1 MKKTTKSKLKG
12 IDIVT
17 NINKTIE
24 EYGPIKSVLVTT
36 GTIGIAGCGYV
47 ALSLGVPNKLENLV
61 KTIKTEA
68 I

>member
-1 MKKTTKSKLKG
+1 MTH
-12 IDIVT
+12 
-17 NINKTIE
+17 INKTIE

-47 ALSLGVPNKLENLV
+47 ALSFGVPNKLENLV
-61 KTIKTEA
+61 KTIETEA

>member
-1 MKKTTKSKLKG
+1 MKKTSKSKFKRL
-12 IDIVT
+12 DVAT
-17 NINKTIE
+17 YINKTIE

-61 KTIKTEA
+61 KTIETEA
-68 I
+68 V

>member
-1 MKKTTKSKLKG
+1 MKKMSKSKLKRLN
-12 IDIVT
+12 IVT
-17 NINKTIE
+17 HINKTIE

-61 KTIKTEA
+61 KTIETEA
-68 I
+68 V

>member
-1 MKKTTKSKLKG
+1 MKKMSKSKLKG
-12 IDIVT
+12 LDIVT
-17 NINKTIE
+17 HISKTIE

-47 ALSLGVPNKLENLV
+47 ALSLGVPNKLENRAITLEA
-61 KTIKTEA
+61 EA